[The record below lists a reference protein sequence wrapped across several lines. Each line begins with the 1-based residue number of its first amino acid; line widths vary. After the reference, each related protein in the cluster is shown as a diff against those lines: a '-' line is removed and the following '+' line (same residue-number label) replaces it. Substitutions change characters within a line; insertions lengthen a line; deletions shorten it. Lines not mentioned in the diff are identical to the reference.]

1 MKEPMK
7 CERLVYEWETQE
19 ITGYNK
25 EENAV
30 TVKTNKHKQVCNG
43 EMEDKGILPLSEFGM
58 VVGTQIIRQCAK
70 CKDIKIV

>member
-7 CERLVYEWETQE
+7 CER
-19 ITGYNK
+19 
-25 EENAV
+25 
-30 TVKTNKHKQVCNG
+30 TVRTHNRFIVCNG

-58 VVGTQIIRQCAK
+58 VTGTQIIRQCTK